1 MDDTNTEALC
11 WMLWGRD
18 GEAEFLANKSQVFLF
33 SKESFRSLDYQY
45 TTVYTHYEGQS
56 YICGGRRLFLKYI

>member
-45 TTVYTHYEGQS
+45 TQFILIMKGKVTSVEEGG
-56 YICGGRRLFLKYI
+56 YF